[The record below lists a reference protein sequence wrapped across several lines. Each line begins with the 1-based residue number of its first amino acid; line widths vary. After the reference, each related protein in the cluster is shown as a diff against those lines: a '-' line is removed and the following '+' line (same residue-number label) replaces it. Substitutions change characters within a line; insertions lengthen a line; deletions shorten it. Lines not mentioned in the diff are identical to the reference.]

1 MLPDQTRILI
11 TGANGHLG
19 RRLID
24 ALSATHPVTAVV
36 RSGAAR
42 RVVEAGT
49 DAARVKCVELD
60 YRDADALA
68 NAARGCT
75 TAVHLVG
82 ILKETA
88 ANRYVDAHE
97 RSTQALVT
105 AARAQGIR
113 RIVHVSILGA
123 DPASDNPAL
132 ASRGRTERILLDCGI
147 TTLVLRVPMVL
158 GEGDY
163 AARSLR
169 LRARSRVVL
178 LVRGASLEQPIYAGD
193 VIAAVLGGIDGAE
206 HELVELAG
214 PEALSR
220 AALVT
225 RAAAL
230 LGKRP
235 RCVSLP
241 LAPVLAA
248 AWVLQRL
255 QANPPVTPAMLR
267 VLDHDDCI
275 DANAAAA
282 KLGIRLTPLD
292 EMLRRCVGDTEANP

>member
-147 TTLVLRVPMVL
+147 TPLVLRVPMVL

-169 LRARSRVVL
+169 LRARSHGRREKTHGSEQAHVW
-178 LVRGASLEQPIYAGD
+178 LEPRLKLERTRLAKTLFFCPSKYRRSFA
-193 VIAAVLGGIDGAE
+193 IAFCLF
-206 HELVELAG
+206 H
-214 PEALSR
+214 
-220 AALVT
+220 
-225 RAAAL
+225 
-230 LGKRP
+230 
-235 RCVSLP
+235 
-241 LAPVLAA
+241 
-248 AWVLQRL
+248 
-255 QANPPVTPAMLR
+255 
-267 VLDHDDCI
+267 
-275 DANAAAA
+275 
-282 KLGIRLTPLD
+282 
-292 EMLRRCVGDTEANP
+292 